1 MRTARGLQ
9 TFGLTAGPAVP
20 RGMGRCA
27 PPVFGGGWM
36 DGGGRGGAQCWG
48 PHFPPAE
55 HHGDAV
61 LLLQQEGDG
70 PASCFPAF
78 PCQHVLFMT
87 LRFSNETEMMG
98 GRGRTGSRVSEPGAG
113 GVNPTRR
120 GEATSILQN
129 TINQEINRSSCLFQF
144 TSEK

>member
-1 MRTARGLQ
+1 MEGDVGVLS
-9 TFGLTAGPAVP
+9 AG
-20 RGMGRCA
+20 
-27 PPVFGGGWM
+27 
-36 DGGGRGGAQCWG
+36 G